1 MLMKLIAEQLV
12 YTYPG
17 AWEPVLNGV
26 SLEIAPGRISALLGR
41 NGSGKSTLVRLL
53 SGYLKPDSG
62 SVTLDGRPVF
72 AWSPAERVRRLAVV
86 QQHVPVPLTDYTVRE
101 TVAMGL
107 GGVSRL
113 SGALTSEQSDR
124 LGRTLELLDL
134 TELADR
140 PCGTLSGGERQRVFT
155 AAALVRSPGVL
166 LLDEPTSAADPAVT
180 MKTVS
185 LLRRLAPE
193 VGILIVTHDLQL
205 ALDCAGYAMLLHAGR
220 IAAAGDPGDV
230 LTPDRLTPVYGCSFC
245 RFDCGGRPAI
255 LPE

>member
-1 MLMKLIAEQLV
+1 MKLTAEQLV
-12 YTYPG
+12 YTHPG
-17 AWEPVLNGV
+17 AREPILNGV
-26 SLEIAPGRISALLGR
+26 SLEIAPGRIAALIGP

-62 SVTLDGRPVF
+62 SVTLDGRPVLS
-72 AWSPAERVRRLAVV
+72 WNPAERVRRLAVV

-107 GGVSRL
+107 TGVSRL
-113 SGALTSEQSDR
+113 SGALSAEQSDC
-124 LGRTLELLDL
+124 LGRTLGMLDL
-134 TELADR
+134 AALADR

-155 AAALVRSPGVL
+155 AAALVRSPGLL

-185 LLRRLAPE
+185 LLRGLAPE
-193 VGILIVTHDLQL
+193 VGVLIVTHDLQL

-220 IAAAGDPGDV
+220 IAADGDPADV
-230 LTPDRLTPVYGCSFC
+230 LTPETLEPVYGCSFR

>member
-1 MLMKLIAEQLV
+1 MKLTAEQIV
-12 YTYPG
+12 YTHPG
-17 AWEPVLNGV
+17 AREPLLNGI

-41 NGSGKSTLVRLL
+41 NGSGKSTLVRIL

-62 SVTLDGRPVF
+62 AVTLDGCPVSD
-72 AWSPAERVRRLAVV
+72 WTPAERVRRLAVV

-101 TVAMGL
+101 TVTMGL

-124 LGRTLELLDL
+124 LSHTLEMLDL
-134 TELADR
+134 AELADR

-155 AAALVRSPGVL
+155 AAALVRSPGLL

-180 MKTVS
+180 RKIVS
-185 LLRRLAPE
+185 LLRTLAPE

-205 ALDCAGYAMLLHAGR
+205 ALDCAGYVMLLHAGR
-220 IAAAGDPGDV
+220 IAAAGAPADV
-230 LTPDRLTPVYGCSFC
+230 LTPETLEPVYGCPFR
-245 RFDCGGRPAI
+245 RFDCDGRPAI
-255 LPE
+255 LPD